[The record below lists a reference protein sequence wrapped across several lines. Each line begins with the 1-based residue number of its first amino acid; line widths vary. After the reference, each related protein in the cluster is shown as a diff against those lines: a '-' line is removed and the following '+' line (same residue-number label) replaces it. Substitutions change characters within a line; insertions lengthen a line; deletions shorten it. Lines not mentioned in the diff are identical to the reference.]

1 MEWTEL
7 VVETTLE
14 ASDAVVEI
22 LMQNGAGGVQFDDEN
37 GNDDLKIITYF
48 PESKPVVELSRD
60 LKQKVLGLADFG
72 LNPGKANVFVKTNDD
87 ASWVDAWKKYY
98 HPVRVTR
105 YLTIVPS
112 WEEYVPQSAG
122 EQVILLDPG
131 KAFGPGTHPTTKLA
145 LLGLESAI
153 RGGEKMIDVGTGS
166 GVLSIA
172 ACKLGAKEALAYDV
186 DDEAIKACD
195 VNLKLNPEE
204 RSKIHVATND
214 LLNGVDEKA
223 DLICANIL
231 AEIIVP
237 LIPQAFNCLND
248 GGIFITSGIISDK
261 ADLIEE
267 KLQNEGFVID
277 QISRMKDWFSIVAHK
292 PGEGEE

>member
-98 HPVRVTR
+98 HPVGVTR

-131 KAFGPGTHPTTKLA
+131 KAFGTGTHPTTKLA

-214 LLNGVDEKA
+214 LLN
-223 DLICANIL
+223 
-231 AEIIVP
+231 
-237 LIPQAFNCLND
+237 
-248 GGIFITSGIISDK
+248 
-261 ADLIEE
+261 
-267 KLQNEGFVID
+267 
-277 QISRMKDWFSIVAHK
+277 
-292 PGEGEE
+292 

>member
-48 PESKPVVELSRD
+48 PESEPVVELSRD

-112 WEEYVPQSAG
+112 WEEYVPQSAD

-131 KAFGPGTHPTTKLA
+131 KAFGTGTHPTTRLA

-204 RSKIHVATND
+204 RSKIHVAAND

-261 ADLIEE
+261 AGLIEE

>member
-1 MEWTEL
+1 M
-7 VVETTLE
+7 
-14 ASDAVVEI
+14 
-22 LMQNGAGGVQFDDEN
+22 
-37 GNDDLKIITYF
+37 
-48 PESKPVVELSRD
+48 
-60 LKQKVLGLADFG
+60 KQKVLGLADFG
-72 LNPGKANVFVKTNDD
+72 LNPGKADVFVSTNDD
-87 ASWVDAWKKYY
+87 ASWVGAWNRVLSSRQSDALSDVSCRAGKNTCRKA
-98 HPVRVTR
+98 
-105 YLTIVPS
+105 LTM
-112 WEEYVPQSAG
+112 
-122 EQVILLDPG
+122 QVILLDPG
-131 KAFGPGTHPTTKLA
+131 KAFGTGTHPTTKLA
-145 LLGLESAI
+145 LLGLESAAI

-186 DDEAIKACD
+186 DDEAIEACD

>member
-72 LNPGKANVFVKTNDD
+72 LNPGKASVFVKTNDD

-112 WEEYVPQSAG
+112 WEEYVPQSAD

-131 KAFGPGTHPTTKLA
+131 KAFG
-145 LLGLESAI
+145 
-153 RGGEKMIDVGTGS
+153 MIDVGTGS

>member
-112 WEEYVPQSAG
+112 WEEYVPQSAD
-122 EQVILLDPG
+122 EQVTLLDPG
-131 KAFGPGTHPTTKLA
+131 KAFGTGTHPTTKLA

-153 RGGEKMIDVGTGS
+153 RGGDKMIDVGTGS

-172 ACKLGAKEALAYDV
+172 ACKLGAK
-186 DDEAIKACD
+186 
-195 VNLKLNPEE
+195 
-204 RSKIHVATND
+204 
-214 LLNGVDEKA
+214 
-223 DLICANIL
+223 
-231 AEIIVP
+231 
-237 LIPQAFNCLND
+237 
-248 GGIFITSGIISDK
+248 
-261 ADLIEE
+261 
-267 KLQNEGFVID
+267 
-277 QISRMKDWFSIVAHK
+277 
-292 PGEGEE
+292 

>member
-98 HPVRVTR
+98 HPVR
-105 YLTIVPS
+105 
-112 WEEYVPQSAG
+112 
-122 EQVILLDPG
+122 
-131 KAFGPGTHPTTKLA
+131 
-145 LLGLESAI
+145 
-153 RGGEKMIDVGTGS
+153 
-166 GVLSIA
+166 
-172 ACKLGAKEALAYDV
+172 
-186 DDEAIKACD
+186 
-195 VNLKLNPEE
+195 
-204 RSKIHVATND
+204 
-214 LLNGVDEKA
+214 
-223 DLICANIL
+223 
-231 AEIIVP
+231 
-237 LIPQAFNCLND
+237 
-248 GGIFITSGIISDK
+248 
-261 ADLIEE
+261 
-267 KLQNEGFVID
+267 
-277 QISRMKDWFSIVAHK
+277 
-292 PGEGEE
+292 